1 MYGSC
6 GPKCGSRLTP
16 AGNLCL
22 PAPKTRARTSKIKRE
37 KPIATEGWKRVK
49 PVGTGDSRL
58 ASVVALSAAKCICSE
73 EAEMEAIV
81 GGGVDGG
88 AKRKWVWEGEEDV
101 VWWMGTEREG
111 RVLRCSLLGL
121 S

>member
-1 MYGSC
+1 M
-6 GPKCGSRLTP
+6 
-16 AGNLCL
+16 